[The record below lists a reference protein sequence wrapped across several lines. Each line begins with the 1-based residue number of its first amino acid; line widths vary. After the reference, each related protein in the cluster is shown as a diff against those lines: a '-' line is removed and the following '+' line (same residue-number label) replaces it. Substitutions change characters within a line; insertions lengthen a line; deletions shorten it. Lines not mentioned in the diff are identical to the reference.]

1 MKRALD
7 RPLGSAALG
16 LLLLS
21 AAIPGAAFAG
31 MSDKTAVSRTAE
43 VDGVTFR
50 YLTAGRGAPLILLHG
65 YAETSRMWRPIIP
78 QLASD
83 SRSSSRQSL
92 RNRPLN
98 EPIAAYG
105 RS

>member
-7 RPLGSAALG
+7 RPLGSAAFG

-21 AAIPGAAFAG
+21 AAIPGTAFAG

-50 YLTAGRGAPLILLHG
+50 YLTAGRGA
-65 YAETSRMWRPIIP
+65 
-78 QLASD
+78 
-83 SRSSSRQSL
+83 SRQSL